1 LCRRL
6 DADSV
11 ALLFG
16 TRDPAA
22 GGDLAGLPALVLE
35 GLVDADVRA
44 LLASLIPGWLDERV
58 RDRIIAESGGNPLAL
73 LELPHGVTAAE
84 WAGGFGVAG
93 PAPLTGRIE
102 QSFQR
107 RIAPLPE
114 ATRCLLLLAAA
125 EPTGDPTLLW
135 RAAERL
141 GISTDAADPAEAER
155 LLTVAD
161 RVTFRHPLVRSA
173 VYQAAPAADRR
184 LAHHAIAEAT
194 DPGTDPDRRAWHQAQ
209 AAPRLDED
217 IAAEL
222 ERSASRAQ
230 ARGGAAAAAFLERS
244 AALTPDPARRGV
256 RALAAAQAKFDTAAA
271 DRACELLATAEMAP
285 LDELQR
291 ARVDMLRAQMA
302 FGRRDASQLMLEAA
316 KRLEPLDAGLTR
328 QAYLEAFRAAMF
340 AGRLNSVVGCG
351 GGRGRPHRAA
361 RGFLRAAA
369 TRARSPLGRPRDPV
383 HRGASGR
390 RGAA

>member
-1 LCRRL
+1 
-6 DADSV
+6 
-11 ALLFG
+11 
-16 TRDPAA
+16 
-22 GGDLAGLPALVLE
+22 
-35 GLVDADVRA
+35 
-44 LLASLIPGWLDERV
+44 
-58 RDRIIAESGGNPLAL
+58 
-73 LELPHGVTAAE
+73 VTAAE

-135 RAAERL
+135 RAAGRL

-161 RVTFRHPLVRSA
+161 RVTFRHPLVRST
-173 VYQAAPAADRR
+173 VYQAAPAVDRR

-209 AAPRLDED
+209 AAPRPDED

-230 ARGGAAAAAFLERS
+230 TRGGFAAAAAFLERS

-256 RALAAAQAKFDTAAA
+256 RALAAAQAKFDAAAA

-291 ARVDMLRAQMA
+291 ARVDMLRTDSVRPP
-302 FGRRDASQLMLEAA
+302 RR
-316 KRLEPLDAGLTR
+316 
-328 QAYLEAFRAAMF
+328 F
-340 AGRLNSVVGCG
+340 A
-351 GGRGRPHRAA
+351 
-361 RGFLRAAA
+361 
-369 TRARSPLGRPRDPV
+369 
-383 HRGASGR
+383 
-390 RGAA
+390 

>member
-1 LCRRL
+1 MR
-6 DADSV
+6 
-11 ALLFG
+11 
-16 TRDPAA
+16 TRERCWPRSSPVGWTSGSGPGSSPSPAA
-22 GGDLAGLPALVLE
+22 TRWP
-35 GLVDADVRA
+35 
-44 LLASLIPGWLDERV
+44 
-58 RDRIIAESGGNPLAL
+58 L

-107 RIAPLPE
+107 RIAPPPE

-135 RAAERL
+135 RAAGRL

-161 RVTFRHPLVRSA
+161 RVTFRHPHRPLGRLSGGA
-173 VYQAAPAADRR
+173 AADRR

-209 AAPRLDED
+209 AAPRPDED

-230 ARGGAAAAAFLERS
+230 ARGG
-244 AALTPDPARRGV
+244 
-256 RALAAAQAKFDTAAA
+256 
-271 DRACELLATAEMAP
+271 
-285 LDELQR
+285 
-291 ARVDMLRAQMA
+291 
-302 FGRRDASQLMLEAA
+302 
-316 KRLEPLDAGLTR
+316 
-328 QAYLEAFRAAMF
+328 
-340 AGRLNSVVGCG
+340 GCG
-351 GGRGRPHRAA
+351 GRRRLSRTICRPDTRSGPA
-361 RGFLRAAA
+361 RSP
-369 TRARSPLGRPRDPV
+369 RARSRTGEVRRRSGRPCVRATGN
-383 HRGASGR
+383 RGDGPTR
-390 RGAA
+390 